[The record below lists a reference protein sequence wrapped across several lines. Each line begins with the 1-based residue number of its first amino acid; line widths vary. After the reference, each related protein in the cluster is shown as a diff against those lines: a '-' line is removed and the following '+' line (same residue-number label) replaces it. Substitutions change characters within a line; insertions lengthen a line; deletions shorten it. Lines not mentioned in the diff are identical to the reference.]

1 MATKRVVVIGG
12 GLAGLAATMKL
23 CEQGIPVDLISLT
36 PVKRSHSVCAQGGI
50 NSCND
55 QTRQLGDSEWKHFDD
70 TVYGGDFLQ
79 HQPPVQEMANWAPK
93 VIDLMDRLGVTFNR
107 TQEGFLDRRR
117 FGGTLFK
124 RTAFAGATTGQQ
136 LLYAL
141 DEQVRRWE
149 SQGMVRKF
157 EFWDFLGPV
166 QDENGRC
173 VGAVAQDMVS
183 MQIRSFPADA
193 VIVATGGCGLIYGR
207 STMSVF
213 CNGSAASRCMAAGA
227 KYGNAEFIQV
237 HPTAIPG
244 SDKLRLMSESARGE
258 GGRVWVPRTPQ
269 DSRAPT
275 SIPEA
280 ERYYFLEERYPEY
293 GNLVPRDIATREIFN
308 ICVNEGLSVEQ
319 SRMCVYLDLT
329 HIERSELDRKLG
341 GILEIYEK
349 FQGVDPRDVP
359 MKIFPAVHYSMGG
372 LWAGYTKSSDG
383 GLAAGDPLNQMTN
396 IQGLYAIGECDYQY
410 HGANRLGANSLLSCI
425 FSGLFTGPGVVNY
438 MNSQSGSAADLPAE
452 LYQGAVSK
460 QEERHAALLGNTGG
474 ENPYLIH
481 QELGDVMTRAA
492 TVVRANTQLDEA
504 YQKVDDLHVRAMK
517 SSLTDSGA
525 WSNQNVIFTKALQDM
540 FPIAKAI
547 LKGARQRDECRGAH
561 YKPEFEMPSLK
572 SEDPSE
578 RRKEAALW
586 CDEFEEKNDKFLK
599 SSIATLKGTHPEI
612 TYEDVDTG
620 AIAPRPRLYGL
631 VGADAIEEEWKN
643 RADSKKPAVT

>member
-1 MATKRVVVIGG
+1 MAGQRVVVVGG

-23 CEQGIPVDLISLT
+23 CELGIPVDLISLT

-55 QTRQLGDSEWKHFDD
+55 QTRQLGDSEWKHLDD

-79 HQPPVQEMANWAPK
+79 HQPPVREMAYWAPK

-117 FGGTLFK
+117 FGGTLYK

-149 SQGMVRKF
+149 SQGLVRKF
-157 EFWDFLGPV
+157 EFWDFLGPI
-166 QDENGRC
+166 QDESGRC

-183 MQIRSFPADA
+183 MQIRAFPADA
-193 VIVATGGCGLIYGR
+193 TIVATGGCGLIYGR

-213 CNGSAASRCMAAGA
+213 CNGSAASRCFQAGA

-244 SDKLRLMSESARGE
+244 ADKLRLMSESARGE
-258 GGRVWVPRTPQ
+258 GGRVWVPRKAQ
-269 DSRAPT
+269 DTRPAKT
-275 SIPEA
+275 IPEG

-308 ICVNEGLSVEQ
+308 ICVNEGLSVE
-319 SRMCVYLDLT
+319 SGRMSVYLDLT
-329 HIERSELDRKLG
+329 HIARSELDRKLG

-372 LWAGYTKSSDG
+372 LWAGYEKNADG
-383 GLAAGDPLNQMTN
+383 GLAAGSPRNQMTN
-396 IQGLYAIGECDYQY
+396 IDGLYAIGECDYQY

-425 FSGLFTGPGVVNY
+425 FTGLFAGPGIQNY
-438 MNSQSGSAADLPAE
+438 LSSLPNSANELDPSVAE
-452 LYQGAVSK
+452 GAVRR
-460 QEERHAALLGNTGG
+460 QEERHSALLSSTGG
-474 ENPYLIH
+474 ANPYLIH
-481 QELGDVMTRAA
+481 QELGDTMTRAA
-492 TVVRANTQLDEA
+492 TVVRENSQLDEA
-504 YQKVDDLHVRAMK
+504 YGKVDELHQQSMNC
-517 SSLTDSGA
+517 SITDSGS
-525 WSNQNVIFTKALQDM
+525 WSNQNVLFTKALQDM
-540 FPIAKAI
+540 FPIAKSI
-547 LKGARQRDECRGAH
+547 IKGARLRDECRGAH
-561 YKPEFEMPSLK
+561 FKPEFAMPSLT
-572 SEDPSE
+572 ETEPTA
-578 RRKEAALW
+578 RRKEAEQW
-586 CDEFEEKNDKFLK
+586 CDRFEENNRRFLK
-599 SSIATLKGTHPEI
+599 SSIATLNGNDPEI
-612 TYEDVDTG
+612 TYEDVDTSSVH
-620 AIAPRPRLYGL
+620 PRPRLYGL
-631 VGADAIEEEWKN
+631 VGAEVIDEVWNERTA
-643 RADSKKPAVT
+643 KKSDES